1 MIDIKASLHFF
12 KSLRS
17 QRFHRWPASLFVP
30 LKTIKNLNFTLR
42 NKRKAGVRIS
52 PPFSL
57 SITFRITYK
66 KKRKMASK
74 NRNKVTTLQQLQQRS
89 EELKDAGYIAVRP
102 DAFTPLKNGGG
113 KVFSWNDYVHSM
125 LLTTAGMSASGGDAS
140 GSAARQQVSTIFASS
155 GGENLGKPKGV
166 GTEGLGFMEW
176 GIANRLPN
184 LIWMLSR
191 MSPFTAAGVDYI
203 KKILVGRGPAPKYHY
218 TQYVGGNI
226 TEKYIPYESAGVLLR
241 GQIADLKAKEE
252 AAAEAK
258 RQNEQQS
265 QNGQSQQEESP
276 FSAVQLQV
284 LSSDEEDSEE
294 MKSLKEA
301 LHKWEETQAQLRDF
315 IENNDLMQ
323 TFLDLAGDMALMS
336 QCFVELQLNQRSLDE
351 NGKAVPTAQWTPK
364 VIGLKHRSIFTT
376 RLERMDENYRINYAY
391 VSNQWLDPTQYVGVQ
406 KEEDRKIAAIP
417 YLPTTSAVK
426 DLQRKIRE
434 ARQKNVSRKKRPTRF
449 IMSPRD
455 FGGPYYADALWHSIF
470 AGSIFEYAFTI
481 VDDRLTRKR
490 NSNIIGRV
498 IYIHQD
504 YISRLY
510 QQQGEKKKKTQGEIQ
525 NEIFTSINTWLSNP
539 DNAGQALISS
549 AFTGSDGK
557 EHKAW
562 EIVEIETKA
571 NDQANA
577 DKTELQEIS
586 SIIFFAMGL
595 DAKLIGNTPGDTASS
610 GGTDLRERFLVKQIQ
625 FAPLQQLMI
634 RPLEVLSRFNDW
646 DEHLVWWIDREVL
659 TTLDN
664 SKTGVAKQEAS

>member
-1 MIDIKASLHFF
+1 
-12 KSLRS
+12 
-17 QRFHRWPASLFVP
+17 
-30 LKTIKNLNFTLR
+30 
-42 NKRKAGVRIS
+42 
-52 PPFSL
+52 
-57 SITFRITYK
+57 
-66 KKRKMASK
+66 MASK
-74 NRNKVTTLQQLQQRS
+74 NRNRVNNLQQLQQRS
-89 EELKDAGYIAVRP
+89 EELKDAGYVAVRP

-155 GGENLGKPKGV
+155 GGENMGKPKDV

-176 GIANRLPN
+176 GMSNRLPN

-241 GQIADLKAKEE
+241 GQIADLKAK
-252 AAAEAK
+252 
-258 RQNEQQS
+258 
-265 QNGQSQQEESP
+265 
-276 FSAVQLQV
+276 
-284 LSSDEEDSEE
+284 DEEDSEE

-301 LHKWEETQAQLRDF
+301 LRKWEETNAQLRDF
-315 IENNDLMQ
+315 LENNDLMQ
-323 TFLDLAGDMALMS
+323 TFLDMAGDMALMS

-351 NGKAVPTAQWTPK
+351 NGNAVPTAQWTPK

-434 ARQKNVSRKKRPTRF
+434 ARQKQVSRKKRPTRF
-449 IMSPRD
+449 VMSPRD

-504 YISRLY
+504 YISKLY
-510 QQQGEKKKKTQGEIQ
+510 QQQGEQKKKTIGEIQ

-646 DEHLVWWIDREVL
+646 DEHLVWQIDREVL

-664 SKTGVAKQEAS
+664 SKTGVAKQEV